1 MHVLLLA
8 HIILYLRLPNPEKL
22 SQDGTVKLVIEERM
36 LHLVN
41 TSGIVLDVQE
51 KIVRSIQV

>member
-22 SQDGTVKLVIEERM
+22 SQDGTIKLEERM
-36 LHLVN
+36 LYLVI
-41 TSGIVLDVQE
+41 TSGILMAVQE
-51 KIVRSIQV
+51 KIVRSIPV